1 MSDKE
6 IRTMDRVHLLNVL
19 RQLEL
24 EVEDKNKQIETL
36 TSENDAMTKQL
47 EDRQISLEKA
57 GSLAEA
63 SILVSGVI
71 QAAQEAA
78 DVYLANIKRLE
89 AEKMATASTSEAE
102 IRLKIDGMM
111 QEAERKRKE
120 IEIEAMIKADAIIK
134 DAEHKRDTMEY
145 EEKKRIED
153 LQNVSKQYME
163 FIDKA
168 HLTLH
173 DMIQKYKL
181 LKLSKVVE
189 PSSIN
194 TGTIATGGINPNILA
209 NNTQYNDIS

>member
-36 TSENDAMTKQL
+36 TSEKDAIAKQL

-78 DVYLANIKRLE
+78 DVYLVNIKRME
-89 AEKMATASTSEAE
+89 AEKAAAASTSEAE
-102 IRLKIDGMM
+102 VKLKIDGML

-120 IEIEAMIKADAIIK
+120 IETEAAIRAETMLK
-134 DAEHKRDTMEY
+134 DAEQKRGAMEF
-145 EEKKRIED
+145 EEKKRIEE

-173 DMIQKYKL
+173 DMIQKYKN
-181 LKLSKVVE
+181 LKLSKIAE
-189 PSSIN
+189 PSNTSI
-194 TGTIATGGINPNILA
+194 TAVSGINPIILA
-209 NNTQYNDIS
+209 NNNPQYNDIS